1 MHRKKI
7 LAVAVA
13 GALGMGSA
21 GVALAAGGAGES
33 NYAIYGKLYP
43 QVSSYDYSG
52 ASSNVAGNDL
62 VPGVGAQTNH
72 TQRSTID
79 VNNSRIGFRGRE
91 TLGGGQTA
99 IFQIETRVR
108 FDSGTSSVWAG
119 GRNSFIG
126 LTGAYGTFKLGNM
139 DTAYKEVGDQFGF
152 LGVSSGN
159 FVSNSNLLAQGVGDI
174 SFHERQPNAIMYES
188 PKVFGAQFLGTWG
201 KDEFKGNPGVA
212 TNRLLNSY
220 GVTYEMGPL
229 YLALGHEIWKDL
241 FMGSNSFSLVS
252 NPTDGSDV
260 RSRDSAIRGTVVLKF
275 GGTKVSLDVSQL
287 ELKETGVIA
296 TGNFAGYKSRR
307 MAVGVEQKFG
317 NITGAAS
324 VVNADE
330 GTCTL
335 AGGTSCS
342 TAGLEGRLMNLG
354 GRYDFSRRTYVFALY
369 SKLTNGTLATFSNI
383 AINPNSGGAADPKA
397 GEDVTAIGVGVSHSF

>member
-21 GVALAAGGAGES
+21 GVALAAGGAES
-33 NYAIYGKLYP
+33 NYTIYGKLYP

-52 ASSNVAGNDL
+52 ATVGGAGNSL
-62 VPGVGAQTNH
+62 VPGASATAVDHG
-72 TQRSTID
+72 QRSTLD
-79 VNNSRIGFRGRE
+79 VSNSRIGFRGRE
-91 TLGGGQTA
+91 MLGGGLSA

-108 FDSGTSSVWAG
+108 FDTGTGSTWAG
-119 GRNSFIG
+119 GRNSFVG
-126 LTGAYGTFKLGNM
+126 LTGAFGTFKLGNM

-159 FVSNSNLLAQGVGDI
+159 FVSHSNVLAVGPFDDI
-174 SFHERQPNAIMYES
+174 SFHERQPNAIMYQS
-188 PKVFGAQFLGTWG
+188 PKFVGLQFLGTWG
-201 KDEFKGNPGVA
+201 KDEQKGNPGVA

-241 FMGSNSFSLVS
+241 FMGSSSFSLVS
-252 NPTDGSDV
+252 NATDGSNV
-260 RSRDSAIRGTVVLKF
+260 RSNDTATRGTVVLKF
-275 GGTKVSLDVSQL
+275 GGTKVAVDLSQL
-287 ELKETGVIA
+287 ELKETGVA
-296 TGNFAGYKSRR
+296 AALNFTGYKSRR
-307 MAVGVEQKFG
+307 SAVGVEQKFG
-317 NITGAAS
+317 NITGAVS
-324 VVNADE
+324 VVNADK

-335 AGGTSCS
+335 QSGASCDTS
-342 TAGLEGRLMNLG
+342 GLEGRQMNLG

-369 SKLTNGTLATFSNI
+369 SKLTNGRLAAYSNV
-383 AINPNSGGAADPKA
+383 AINPSGATDPQV
-397 GEDVTAIGVGVSHSF
+397 GEDITAIGIGVNHSF